1 MRRPSRADPT
11 CGRYRAP
18 WTGHARPNGGH
29 ALGGTTRRQFLTRG
43 GAAAGVLAIGGTA
56 ALLPTRGRAD
66 ATGVTAARQRTYTA
80 LMETVVTQ
88 PALRLDP
95 AVAAPAAEQ
104 FAAVYASW
112 PVDRRR
118 DADAVLDALERST
131 ASIGFSGLDRGR
143 RGEGLRAPARATPPR
158 PTAAERERLDLT
170 ARVLE
175 LAAVVLGPSDSGH
188 QIVTV

>member
-29 ALGGTTRRQFLTRG
+29 ALGGTTRRQLLTRG
-43 GAAAGVLAIGGTA
+43 GAAAGALAIGGTAAPVPTRGGAAAAALAIGGRA

-66 ATGVTAARQRTYTA
+66 ATGLTAARQRTYTP
-80 LMETVVTQ
+80 LLETVVTQ

-95 AVAAPAAEQ
+95 AVAGAGAEP
-104 FAAVYASW
+104 FAGRYASG
-112 PVDRRR
+112 PADRRR

-131 ASIGFSGLDRGR
+131 ASIGFS
-143 RGEGLRAPARATPPR
+143 
-158 PTAAERERLDLT
+158 
-170 ARVLE
+170 
-175 LAAVVLGPSDSGH
+175 
-188 QIVTV
+188 